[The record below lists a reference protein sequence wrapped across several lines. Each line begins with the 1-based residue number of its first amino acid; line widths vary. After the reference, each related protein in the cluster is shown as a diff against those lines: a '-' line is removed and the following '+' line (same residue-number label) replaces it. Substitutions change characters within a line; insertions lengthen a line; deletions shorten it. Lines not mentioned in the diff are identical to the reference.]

1 LRRSVAHR
9 TSFGRSFRG
18 RSSRGRSSLV
28 AGHKE
33 VEMQR
38 YRELFRLGTLLFT
51 GIVAGVVTLAAQT
64 PPSSAPAPAKPQTKM
79 AKPATAG
86 QPATAGHHDKNA
98 DAIKWEPA
106 PPSLPAGATAAILA
120 GNPTEAGEL
129 CIIRVKGPNGY
140 RIMPHTHPTDE
151 HVTVLKG
158 TLLFG
163 MGEKWDDAAMKAIPT
178 GGYGA
183 TPKETAHYV
192 QFRGETIVEV
202 VGIGPLTIKYINP
215 DDDPSLKKA
224 PTTSNK

>member
-1 LRRSVAHR
+1 
-9 TSFGRSFRG
+9 
-18 RSSRGRSSLV
+18 
-28 AGHKE
+28 
-33 VEMQR
+33 MQP
-38 YRELFRLGTLLFT
+38 YREVFRLGTLLFT
-51 GIVAGVVTLAAQT
+51 GIVAGVVTLAAPA
-64 PPSSAPAPAKPQTKM
+64 PPAPASAPSAPAQAPPASAPAPAKPQTKM

-86 QPATAGHHDKNA
+86 HPTTAAHNMGGDP
-98 DAIKWEPA
+98 IKWEPA

-120 GNPTEAGEL
+120 GNPSQAGEL

-151 HVTVLKG
+151 HITVLKG
-158 TLLFG
+158 TLLVG
-163 MGEKWDDAAMKAIPT
+163 MGEKWDDAAMKAIAT